1 MKVEMQVLCPAM
13 EDLRRG
19 CFPTS
24 LLSRVMPRQAE
35 VLEVGP
41 DGNGQTGLRFARGN
55 GDGGDSLGSTVGA
68 WWLRRGRETRG
79 NDKIDSDSCIH
90 RTSGVLIADL
100 FASEVPSHG
109 AHRNHI
115 KSSWTRG
122 DAASAGLSNRSCNSA
137 RDSIAWGCDTFCSRT
152 RSPRKKVHAAEEPQ
166 LRSEM
171 QLLLC
176 SKAPGCLGK
185 RLGTSEQNEWRRR
198 SAAHAAQ
205 ALHNGFGDSRYILF
219 HLCKYIGC

>member
-1 MKVEMQVLCPAM
+1 MQVLCPAM
-13 EDLRRG
+13 KDLRRG

-79 NDKIDSDSCIH
+79 NDKIDCDSCIH
-90 RTSGVLIADL
+90 RTSGVFIADR
-100 FASEVPSHG
+100 FAFEVPSHG
-109 AHRNHI
+109 VLPAHRNNI
-115 KSSWTRG
+115 TKTG
-122 DAASAGLSNRSCNSA
+122 DAASAGLGNRSCNGA
-137 RDSIAWGCDTFCSRT
+137 RDAIAWGCDTFCLRT
-152 RSPRKKVHAAEEPQ
+152 RSPRKEAGAAEEPQ
-166 LRSEM
+166 QRSEM
-171 QLLLC
+171 PQLLC
-176 SKAPGCLGK
+176 SKEPGCLGK
-185 RLGTSEQNEWRRR
+185 RLGTSAQDEWRRR

-205 ALHNGFGDSRYILF
+205 ALHNGLGDSRYILF
-219 HLCKYIGC
+219 HYM